1 MHNPKSGEEG
11 VASGGQ
17 SESSHGGRS
26 SRLTSLDALRGFD
39 MFWIVGASGLVYAL
53 NQMADSGLT
62 RFLLGQLEHK
72 DWEGF
77 AFYDLIFPLF
87 VFITGVS
94 LVYSLTKSLAQESR
108 IQVLLKVAKRA
119 FLLYLLGLFYYGGF
133 SDKIPD
139 IRWVGVLQ
147 RIAFSYLV
155 ASTLFMF
162 LKPKGMIV
170 SCVAILLGYWGLLS
184 FVPVPGGEA
193 GNFEEGKNM
202 VNYVDSAYLP
212 GYKWDG
218 DWDPEGLLS
227 NVPAVATCLLGVF
240 AGFLIRSSQYSDRK
254 KVGLLIGGGG
264 ILVAVGFLWGAQFPV
279 IKKIWT
285 SSYVL
290 VAGGYSAVLLG
301 GFYYLIDVL
310 KWKGWAAPFVWIGLN
325 PITVYLVNSL
335 VGFQRLAE
343 RLAGGKVKVFL
354 NDQIAQG
361 VGDLVVSLVGLAL
374 VFLFCRFLHRR
385 KIYLRL

>member
-17 SESSHGGRS
+17 PESSQGGRS

-155 ASTLFMF
+155 ASTLFLF
-162 LKPKGMIV
+162 LKPKGLIV